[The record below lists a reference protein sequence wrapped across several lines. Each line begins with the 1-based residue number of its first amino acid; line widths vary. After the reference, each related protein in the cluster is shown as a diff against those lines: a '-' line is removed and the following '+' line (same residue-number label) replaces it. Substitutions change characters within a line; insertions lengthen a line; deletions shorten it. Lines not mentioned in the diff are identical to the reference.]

1 MLPGRGLRQGDNFW
15 LRLTTASGAQ
25 CLRLSERFF
34 FHLFFL
40 FNCLPYLVNKD
51 EYYKI
56 KGADLFNDGSVIMN
70 YSNNKNISQYKY
82 SCDIGGKQFKQSA
95 VS

>member
-1 MLPGRGLRQGDNFW
+1 
-15 LRLTTASGAQ
+15 
-25 CLRLSERFF
+25 
-34 FHLFFL
+34 
-40 FNCLPYLVNKD
+40 VNKV

-56 KGADLFNDGSVIMN
+56 KGADLFNGGSVIMS